1 MARVEPALLQA
12 VVIGLG
18 IRRQCQE
25 VHHQSLF
32 AGTAALGDQDFG
44 VIRILDVFMT
54 TIPARMTGDELVVEV
69 EADPIGIG
77 FDGQTAVSVC
87 GGTEY

>member
-1 MARVEPALLQA
+1 M
-12 VVIGLG
+12 
-18 IRRQCQE
+18 
-25 VHHQSLF
+25 HHQSLF
-32 AGTAALGDQDFG
+32 AGTAALGDQTLG

-87 GGTEY
+87 GGYGILIGVQGDAELAGGDAG

>member
-1 MARVEPALLQA
+1 M
-12 VVIGLG
+12 
-18 IRRQCQE
+18 
-25 VHHQSLF
+25 HHQSLF
-32 AGTAALGDQDFG
+32 ARTAALGDQTLG

-54 TIPARMTGDELVVEV
+54 TISARMTSDELVVEV

-87 GGTEY
+87 GGDGILIGIQGDAELAGGDAG